1 MKKLLSIFLAALF
14 VFSAATMIV
23 SAASPKPVERDD
35 KNIVKMDYLDFN
47 AASNALWAKQGE
59 DGKWTCTIEKGNWEY
74 PQDENYKTIA
84 PYMSG
89 SYDSNI
95 EWSFIENGEVL
106 RITMIAEDDQPGIE
120 FILDEAHDGDLPIG
134 TESGTNPKAEYFKI
148 RVRNYSTASRFTFG
162 SAMNH
167 TGGNGSF
174 VTATVAD
181 LKIDADGNEYQ
192 ANSGEWKEYVFS
204 MPTINQATDY
214 EEMLP
219 RDTDGNPSSRW
230 GGLLYN
236 LLIFPFGFNVDDGT
250 GGYTGAQ
257 IDIDYIVMGSEEYV
271 RNYKS
276 DLQLK
281 EESITSLDLVKEPT
295 KKSYYVGEAIDLEG
309 LELKAT
315 YADGTSEIL
324 TSASYKVN
332 LETENAATPVTLTF
346 GPKSVSYNVKVT
358 GVSSIEVAEE
368 PADTTHEVAEVS
380 DGFAPEG
387 YTFKVNYTD
396 GTSKTDF
403 PAEAFRCS
411 TDDLTTAGVKT
422 MTANFYGVTT
432 TFNINVINV
441 TDLELTNDK
450 TYRYNDEV
458 KADDFTINFVYN
470 DGSKI
475 ASGDA
480 TTELEY
486 AIEIDRKS
494 AGAVTGKLT
503 ATGTGISIEK
513 EFTVNFEMP
522 TGLKVVR
529 EPNKTTYQPG
539 ETFDATGLTVAL
551 VYADGKAINL
561 AEGDFTAR
569 ANTNQPGDARVNIKC
584 AIEAFED
591 LKVEEP
597 ITVKVEGEVVP
608 PSSSSSSATTRPP
621 QGGDSAGINPVVII
635 VIIVA
640 VLAVAGVVVFIVIK
654 KKKK

>member
-1 MKKLLSIFLAALF
+1 MKKLLSLFLAALF

-23 SAASPKPVERDD
+23 SAAGPKPVERDD
-35 KNIVKMDYLDFN
+35 QNIVKMDYLDFN

-106 RITMIAEDDQPGIE
+106 HITMTGEDDQPGIE

-174 VTATVAD
+174 VSATVSD
-181 LKIDADGNEYQ
+181 LKIDANGKEYQ
-192 ANSGEWKEYVFS
+192 SNSGEWQTYIFS
-204 MPTINQATDY
+204 MPTINQATNY
-214 EEMLP
+214 EDMLP
-219 RDTDGNPSSRW
+219 KDSEGNPTSRW
-230 GGLLYN
+230 GGTLYN

-250 GGYTGAQ
+250 GGYTGAE
-257 IDIDYIVMGSEEYV
+257 IDIDYIVMGSLDYV
-271 RNYKS
+271 TNYKS
-276 DLQLK
+276 DLELK
-281 EESITSLDLVKEPT
+281 EESITKLELVKAPNKT
-295 KKSYYVGEAIDLEG
+295 TYYVGEALDLEG

-315 YADGTSEIL
+315 YSDGTSEIL
-324 TSASYKVN
+324 NSASYSVN
-332 LETENAATPVTLTF
+332 LESENAATPVTLTF
-346 GPKSVSYNVKVT
+346 GSKSVSYNVKVT
-358 GVSSIEVAEE
+358 GVSSIEVTGAPE
-368 PADTTHEVAEVS
+368 DTTFEVAE
-380 DGFAPEG
+380 GFSPDG
-387 YTFKVNYTD
+387 YTIKVNYTD
-396 GTSKTDF
+396 GTSNDKFPVENFKFFLDDSTTGTKT
-403 PAEAFRCS
+403 
-411 TDDLTTAGVKT
+411 V
-422 MTANFYGVTT
+422 TANFYGVTT
-432 TFNINVINV
+432 TFDINVVNV

-470 DGSKI
+470 DGSKV

-480 TTELEY
+480 ATTLEY

-494 AGAVTGKLT
+494 AGAVTGTLT
-503 ATGTGISIEK
+503 ATGTGISIVK

-522 TGLKVVR
+522 TALKVVR
-529 EPNKTTYQPG
+529 EPSKTSYQPG

-551 VYADGKAINL
+551 VYADGKTVNL

-569 ANTNQPGDARVNIKC
+569 ANTTQPGDAKVNIKC

-608 PSSSSSSATTRPP
+608 PSSSSSTSATTRPS
-621 QGGDSAGINPVVII
+621 QGGSSAGINPVVIV